1 MAEVSGFVAIVASP
15 HVEAPPAGSRQL
27 RLMLLG
33 LAFAAGMEFYTADS
47 INLVLTDITGSFG
60 VSGDEASWSLTVY
73 SSALFLGVPVCVWLA
88 GYVGH
93 KNYLIGSVLLFAA
106 TSIVSATSYSFQT
119 MLVARAF
126 QGLAGAGLVVWWRG
140 SVYLLLPK
148 PQRSESLMRI
158 STVLYLSSALG
169 MLFSGYIT
177 DHFSWRYICLPN
189 LAYAAAAIWLLVR
202 YFPDMPAQ
210 RAEQPSATDWLG
222 IALIAVTLI
231 SLQVILS
238 RGQIEAWFGS
248 SRIRLLFGL
257 GATTFI
263 LFAIWQTSPRNRA
276 PLLRIE
282 LLRDRFVLSS
292 VLIGVCTGMILSG
305 SLYLLPEFLRN
316 VASQPLSATQ
326 TGRVMAVYALTAAA
340 VRPLVVGVVARFGQ
354 RKTICGALCCLIAS
368 MLLFNRLLTTSTPA
382 YYFYMPLVLYALCL
396 SALLPSVGSGTVAR
410 TEQHKLMD
418 GVALYMTFRQF
429 GAALGVAVLT
439 ILVERRETLHSSRLF
454 DHLRTSS
461 EVMQTWMMTAS
472 SAIMSRGGYPAPH
485 SQQVATKLLA
495 EIGGREAA
503 TLAYADAFLFMA
515 LIGIIT
521 LCLVPIIPPTP
532 VVSKK

>member
-1 MAEVSGFVAIVASP
+1 MVELRASMAIIASP

-106 TSIVSATSYSFQT
+106 TSVVSATSYSFQT
-119 MLVARAF
+119 MLVARGF

-210 RAEQPSATDWLG
+210 RAEQPSATD
-222 IALIAVTLI
+222 
-231 SLQVILS
+231 
-238 RGQIEAWFGS
+238 
-248 SRIRLLFGL
+248 
-257 GATTFI
+257 
-263 LFAIWQTSPRNRA
+263 
-276 PLLRIE
+276 
-282 LLRDRFVLSS
+282 
-292 VLIGVCTGMILSG
+292 
-305 SLYLLPEFLRN
+305 
-316 VASQPLSATQ
+316 
-326 TGRVMAVYALTAAA
+326 
-340 VRPLVVGVVARFGQ
+340 
-354 RKTICGALCCLIAS
+354 
-368 MLLFNRLLTTSTPA
+368 
-382 YYFYMPLVLYALCL
+382 
-396 SALLPSVGSGTVAR
+396 
-410 TEQHKLMD
+410 
-418 GVALYMTFRQF
+418 
-429 GAALGVAVLT
+429 
-439 ILVERRETLHSSRLF
+439 
-454 DHLRTSS
+454 
-461 EVMQTWMMTAS
+461 
-472 SAIMSRGGYPAPH
+472 
-485 SQQVATKLLA
+485 
-495 EIGGREAA
+495 
-503 TLAYADAFLFMA
+503 
-515 LIGIIT
+515 
-521 LCLVPIIPPTP
+521 
-532 VVSKK
+532 